1 MCSCCPELFSFR
13 LDESLAMANVSD
25 LLTAFSPIRVYGQVH
40 RIVGL
45 VVEGTCARSSIG
57 SLCELFPLQDGEVI
71 PAEIV
76 GYSNNRALL
85 MPLGE
90 LRGLGPGSRIRV
102 KKEQATISVGDGLLG
117 RVLDGMAQPLDQ
129 GPPLYLPHEK
139 ALYSLPPG
147 PMQRDAITQPL
158 DLGIRA
164 INGLLTC
171 GIGQRMGIM
180 AGSGVGK
187 SVLLGMMA
195 KYAKADINVIALIG
209 ERGREVKEFI
219 ERDLGKESLA
229 HSVIVAVTSDQSP
242 LLRMRGA
249 FVATAIAEY
258 FCQRGKN
265 VLLMMDSVTRF
276 AMAMREIGL
285 SIGEPPTT
293 KGYTPSVFAT
303 LPKLLERAGN
313 FQHQGSI
320 TGLYT
325 VLVDGDDLTEPVA
338 DSVRSIL
345 DGHIVLSRSIAAKNH
360 YPAIDVM
367 MSTSR
372 VMRDITTSRHREL
385 AGKARSVMAIYRESE
400 DLINIGAY
408 ATGSNKK
415 IDYAI
420 SRMDAINAF
429 LTQGFEESST
439 LEETIAAMGELVS
452 DRQGNDRRR
461 AGRKGFDRRKTDMSA
476 DE

>member
-1 MCSCCPELFSFR
+1 
-13 LDESLAMANVSD
+13 MAIADD
-25 LLTAFSPIRVYGQVH
+25 LIRNFSPIRVHGKVH

-45 VVEGTCARSSIG
+45 VVEGSCPRSSIG
-57 SLCELFPLQDGEVI
+57 SLCEILPLQDHPAV

-90 LRGLGPGSRIRV
+90 LRGLGPGSLIRV
-102 KKEQATISVGDGLLG
+102 RKEQATIGVGEAMLG
-117 RVLDGMAQPLDQ
+117 RVLDGMAQPMDQ
-129 GPPLYLPHEK
+129 RPALYLPSEIG
-139 ALYSLPPG
+139 LYSLPLG
-147 PMQRDAITQPL
+147 PMRRETISQPL

-195 KYAKADINVIALIG
+195 KYAKADVNVIALIG

-219 ERDLGKESLA
+219 ERDLGKEGLK

-249 FVATAIAEY
+249 FVATAIAEF
-258 FCQRGKN
+258 FCQQGKN

-313 FQHQGSI
+313 FQEQGSI

-372 VMRDITTSRHREL
+372 VMRDITSSRHREL
-385 AGKARSVMAIYRESE
+385 AGKARSVMAVYRESE

-408 ATGSNKK
+408 AAGSNKK

-420 SRMDAINAF
+420 SRIDAINTF
-429 LTQGFEESST
+429 LVQGFDESAS
-439 LEETIAAMGELVS
+439 LEETIAALGDLVS
-452 DRQGNDRRR
+452 DRQGADRRK
-461 AGRKGFDRRKTDMSA
+461 AGRKGFDRRRTDQIEN
-476 DE
+476 DTP

>member
-1 MCSCCPELFSFR
+1 
-13 LDESLAMANVSD
+13 MAIADD
-25 LLTAFSPIRVYGQVH
+25 LIRNFSPIRVHGKVH

-45 VVEGTCARSSIG
+45 VVEGSCPRSSIG
-57 SLCELFPLQDGEVI
+57 SLCEILPLQDHPAV

-90 LRGLGPGSRIRV
+90 LRGLGPGSLIRV
-102 KKEQATISVGDGLLG
+102 RKEQATIGVGEAMLG
-117 RVLDGMAQPLDQ
+117 RVLDGMAQPMDQ
-129 GPPLYLPHEK
+129 GPALYLPSEIG
-139 ALYSLPPG
+139 LYSLPLG
-147 PMQRDAITQPL
+147 PMRRETISQPL

-195 KYAKADINVIALIG
+195 KYAKADVNVIALIG

-219 ERDLGKESLA
+219 ERDLGEEGLK

-249 FVATAIAEY
+249 FVATAIAEF
-258 FCQRGKN
+258 FCQQGKN

-313 FQHQGSI
+313 FQEQGSI

-372 VMRDITTSRHREL
+372 VMRDITSSRHREL
-385 AGKARSVMAIYRESE
+385 AGKARSVMAVYRESE

-408 ATGSNKK
+408 AAGSNKK

-420 SRMDAINAF
+420 SRIDAINTF
-429 LTQGFEESST
+429 LVQGFDESAS
-439 LEETIAAMGELVS
+439 LEETIAALGDLVS
-452 DRQGNDRRR
+452 DRQGADRRK
-461 AGRKGFDRRKTDMSA
+461 AGRKGFDRRRTDQIEN
-476 DE
+476 DTP

>member
-1 MCSCCPELFSFR
+1 MP
-13 LDESLAMANVSD
+13 SLADRLNS
-25 LLTAFSPIRVYGQVH
+25 FSSIRTYGKVH

-45 VVEGTCARSSIG
+45 VVEGSCPRSSIG
-57 SLCELFPLQDGEVI
+57 SLCEIIPLQEGPEI

-90 LRGLGPGSRIRV
+90 LRGLGPGSRILVR
-102 KKEQATISVGDGLLG
+102 KEQATISVGDALLG
-117 RVLDGMAQPLDQ
+117 RVLDGMGTPLDQ
-129 GPPLYLPHEK
+129 GPPMFLPHEK
-139 ALYSLPPG
+139 PLYSLPPD
-147 PMQRDAITQPL
+147 PMRRAAIHQPL

-195 KYAKADINVIALIG
+195 KFAKADINVIALIG

-219 ERDLGKESLA
+219 ERDLGPEGLA
-229 HSVIVAVTSDQSP
+229 HSVIIAVTSDQSP

-258 FCQRGKN
+258 FCQQGKN

-313 FQHQGSI
+313 FQDQGSI

-345 DGHIVLSRSIAAKNH
+345 DGHIVLSRAIAAKNH

-367 MSTSR
+367 LSTSR
-372 VMRDITTSRHREL
+372 VMRDITGQRHREL
-385 AGKARSVMAIYRESE
+385 AGKTRSVLAVYRESE

-408 ATGSNKK
+408 AAGSNKK

-420 SRMDAINAF
+420 ARIDAINAF
-429 LTQGFEESST
+429 LTQGYDESCT
-439 LEETIAAMGELVS
+439 LEDTLAAMGDLVS
-452 DRQGNDRRR
+452 DRQVADRRR
-461 AGRKGFDRRKTDMSA
+461 AGRKGFDRRKTDQA
-476 DE
+476 DEGGE